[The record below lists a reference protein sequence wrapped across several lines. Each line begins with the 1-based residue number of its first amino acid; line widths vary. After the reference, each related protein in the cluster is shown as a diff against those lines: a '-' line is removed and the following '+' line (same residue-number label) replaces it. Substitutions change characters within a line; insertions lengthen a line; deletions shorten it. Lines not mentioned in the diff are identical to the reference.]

1 VEPLMLDAFFGNI
14 ALMIILTG
22 ALVGCASTLVGTF
35 LVLRGN
41 SMLSDAISHSI
52 IFGIVTVWLVTSE
65 TTGPV
70 QILGAALTG
79 VLTVFLTELL
89 FSTRRVKYDAA
100 IGLVFPAL
108 FAIGVLLL
116 NIYAHDVHIDQHT
129 VLLGEIGFVWL
140 DTLSIGGVNVPEA
153 LVFMSLVTL
162 VNLLF
167 VTLFYKELK
176 ITTFDPGLAAAL
188 GFVPGI
194 MFYALLFLVSA
205 TGVAAFDAVGAV
217 LFIAFVIVPPSAAY
231 LLTDRLWLMLVYGA
245 LVSIASSV
253 LGYFIAIALDVS
265 IGGMMAVMTG
275 VFLVLAFLFGPR
287 YGIIARAYRRQ
298 TERQENEL
306 RTVAVHLYSH
316 EDTAERAEENVAMAL
331 RTHLGWKEEAARR
344 VIANGISGDLF
355 VRQGNM
361 LTLTPKGRATARSI
375 LEPWRTEGLGMP

>member
-1 VEPLMLDAFFGNI
+1 MLQTVFSNVP
-14 ALMIILTG
+14 LMIILTG

-41 SMLSDAISHSI
+41 SMLSDAIGHSI
-52 IFGIVTVWLVTSE
+52 IFGIVIVWLLTRE

-89 FSTRRVKYDAA
+89 FSTRRVNYDAA
-100 IGLVFPAL
+100 IGLVFPVL
-108 FAIGVLLL
+108 FSIGVLLL
-116 NIYAHDVHIDQHT
+116 NLYARDVHIDEHT

-140 DTLSIGGVNVPEA
+140 DTMTIGDYDVPNA
-153 LVFMSLVTL
+153 LVFMSLVT
-162 VNLLF
+162 VINLLF

-188 GFVPGI
+188 GFAPGI
-194 MFYALLFLVSA
+194 VFYALLFLVSA

-217 LFIAFVIVPPSAAY
+217 LFIAFVIVPASAAY
-231 LLTDRLWLMLVYGA
+231 LLTDRLWQMLVYGCLIA
-245 LVSIASSV
+245 IASSIS
-253 LGYFIAIALDVS
+253 GYFIAVALNVS

-275 VFLVLAFLFGPR
+275 IFFALAFLFGPR

-298 TERQENEL
+298 GERQQNEL

-316 EDTAERAEENVAMAL
+316 EDTKERAEENVAQAL
-331 RTHLGWKEEAARR
+331 RTHLGWSPEASRR
-344 VIANGISGDLF
+344 VIANGISDDLF
-355 VRQGNM
+355 IRQGNM

-375 LEPWRTEGLGMP
+375 LEPWRNEALGTQ